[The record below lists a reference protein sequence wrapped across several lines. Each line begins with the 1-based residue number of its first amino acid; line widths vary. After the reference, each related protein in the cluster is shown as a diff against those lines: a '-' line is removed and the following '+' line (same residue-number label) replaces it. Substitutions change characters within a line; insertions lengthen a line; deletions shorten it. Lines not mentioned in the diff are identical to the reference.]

1 MLLEVCPTSNW
12 LCRSVESY
20 DVHPMRKI
28 LDAGVACAFG
38 TDDPGLF
45 GTGQGDEPEQ
55 NITLNKEYELVSGR
69 LGITRDELMLC
80 NERAVAASFLPA
92 DERRRVWKGSDV
104 K

>member
-1 MLLEVCPTSNW
+1 M
-12 LCRSVESY
+12 ESY

-45 GTGQGDEPEQ
+45 DTGQGDEPEQ
-55 NITLNKEYELVSGR
+55 NITLNMSGR